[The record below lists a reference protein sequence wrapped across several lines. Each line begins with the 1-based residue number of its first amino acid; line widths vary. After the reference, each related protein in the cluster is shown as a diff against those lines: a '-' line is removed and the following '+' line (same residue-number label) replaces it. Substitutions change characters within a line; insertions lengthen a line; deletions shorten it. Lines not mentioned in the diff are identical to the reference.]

1 MKRLNPPSL
10 SETTGKHFVPFLRQI
25 ISFALI
31 GGSGFFINYFLSY
44 FLSNGII
51 ATLWYIYASILG
63 IAISMTSNFIL
74 NKIFTFK
81 NKNFKPAVFF
91 RQYTLYIGFSILGA
105 IIQLI
110 VVFVLVE
117 SGFIYPISLTFGV
130 VMGSFSNFFLNKKWT
145 FIKKYGH
152 NM

>member
-1 MKRLNPPSL
+1 
-10 SETTGKHFVPFLRQI
+10 
-25 ISFALI
+25 
-31 GGSGFFINYFLSY
+31 
-44 FLSNGII
+44 
-51 ATLWYIYASILG
+51 
-63 IAISMTSNFIL
+63 MTSNFIL

-91 RQYTLYIGFSILGA
+91 RKYTLYIGFSILGA
-105 IIQLI
+105 VIQLI

-145 FIKKYGH
+145 FIKKYGR